1 MGNLDKGV
9 GSIFF
14 FLQKFQAF
22 YLEETVKGQIYIIRT
37 ISFLSSLNI
46 LTVLKSFPVTK
57 IIHLAN

>member
-9 GSIFF
+9 GSIF

>member
-9 GSIFF
+9 GSI

-37 ISFLSSLNI
+37 ISFLSSLDI
-46 LTVLKSFPVTK
+46 LIVLKSFPDTT